1 MASISDPS
9 NPLFQTIR
17 SAAKRKIRS
26 SSAGSAARL
35 GQNIRLAGGTG
46 VRTSGISLIP
56 QLAASRQRSE
66 AESSLEGR
74 LAGQQLG
81 QAGSLE
87 RLEKTAALNEA
98 AASRS
103 FGRQKDF
110 AREQAK
116 DRLKTAL
123 ISGAFQIP
131 GAFAG
136 GFGKTF
142 AKKFI

>member
-1 MASISDPS
+1 MASITDPS

-17 SAAKRKIRS
+17 SAAKRRIRGAA
-26 SSAGSAARL
+26 AGSAARL

-46 VRTSGISLIP
+46 IRTSGISLIP
-56 QLAASRQRSE
+56 QVAAARQRSA

-98 AASRS
+98 AAVRASGRERS
-103 FGRQKDF
+103 L

-116 DRLKTAL
+116 ARLKTAL

-131 GAFAG
+131 AAFAG
-136 GFGKTF
+136 GAGRRLGAGF
-142 AKKFI
+142 